1 MLRCLKLTALFV
13 GAFALFMVVVTDSFA
28 VGDAAAGKAVFET
41 NCAACHGADG
51 NSPMAA
57 LGVPS
62 FANGD
67 RLDKPFDARFES
79 VCKGKES
86 EAGMGAPPMQPFC
99 GTLSEDDVRN
109 AVAYTET
116 LKQ

>member
-1 MLRCLKLTALFV
+1 MLRYLKLFMLSVVTFGLFIV
-13 GAFALFMVVVTDSFA
+13 IATDSFA
-28 VGDAAAGKAVFET
+28 GGDAAAGKAVFDT
-41 NCAACHGADG
+41 NCSACHGMDG

-57 LGVPS
+57 MGVPS
-62 FANGD
+62 FATGE

-86 EAGMGAPPMQPFC
+86 EAGMGAPPMPPFC
-99 GTLSEDDVRN
+99 ETLSEDDVRN

>member
-1 MLRCLKLTALFV
+1 MLKYLKLCMLSVVVF
-13 GAFALFMVVVTDSFA
+13 GLIMVVATDSFA
-28 VGDAAAGKAVFET
+28 GGDAAAGKAVFEA
-41 NCAACHGADG
+41 NCSACHGMDG

-57 LGVPS
+57 MGVPS

-79 VCKGKES
+79 VCKVKTS
-86 EAGMGAPPMQPFC
+86 EAGMGAPPMPAFC
-99 GTLSEDDVRN
+99 DTLSEDDVRN

-116 LKQ
+116 LKK